1 MKNKLFQGMA
11 AAFLILVALLLMGGD
26 RVRTIDNLA
35 NVENYNYKGNYDK
48 EKAVPLKA
56 CDYSFWETVLL
67 PGTGQ
72 LSGEIADFCVQGLAF
87 TPDYLLLTAYA
98 LNAQENGGLYVYDRK
113 TGAFLGK
120 IPMRRGSHLGGIAYG
135 GKNVW
140 VCHSGERV
148 LSRISYK
155 ALCGAV
161 RQRTFSVEGFEE
173 DYPLDDEPSCLT
185 EENGRLFA
193 ATFRDK
199 VESRMTAYRY
209 DENRDRLV
217 AETVYP
223 IPPKVQGV
231 AFDEAGNVWLSTSYG
246 RKNSS
251 FLLKYKTLAEL
262 GEEGGKPETI
272 VELPP
277 CSEELA
283 IQNGKLY
290 VVFESACRKY
300 KEGTDGR
307 GKSRSPLDKILLLEK
322 FSEI

>member
-120 IPMRRGSHLGGIAYG
+120 IPMRRGSHLGGIAYD

-140 VCHSGERV
+140 VCHSGQQV
-148 LSRISYK
+148 LSRISYE
-155 ALCGAV
+155 ALRGAV
-161 RQRTFSVEGFEE
+161 KQGMFTVAGAEE
-173 DYPLDDEPSCLT
+173 DYPVEEEPSCLT
-185 EENGRLFA
+185 AENGQLFA
-193 ATFRDK
+193 ATFREK
-199 VESRMTAYRY
+199 EKSRMTAYRY

-217 AETVYP
+217 AENVYQ

-231 AFDEAGNVWLSTSYG
+231 AFDAAGNVWFSTSYG

-251 FLLKYKTLAEL
+251 FLLKYKALAAV
-262 GEEGGKPETI
+262 GEEGVQPEAV

-283 IQNGKLY
+283 AQNGKLY
-290 VVFESACRKY
+290 IVFESACRKY

>member
-35 NVENYNYKGNYDK
+35 NVENFGYKGNYDK

-72 LSGEIADFCVQGLAF
+72 LSGEIADFCVQGIAF
-87 TPDYLLLTAYA
+87 TPHYLLLTAYA
-98 LNAQENGGLYVYDRK
+98 VNVQENGGLFVYDRK
-113 TGAFLGK
+113 TGSFLGR
-120 IPMRRGSHLGGIAYG
+120 IPMRKGSHLGGIAYD

>member
-1 MKNKLFQGMA
+1 MKNKLFQVMA

-48 EKAVPLKA
+48 EKAVSLKA

-217 AETVYP
+217 AENVYQ

-231 AFDEAGNVWLSTSYG
+231 AFDAAGNVWFSTSYG

-251 FLLKYKTLAEL
+251 FLLKYKALAAV
-262 GEEGGKPETI
+262 GEEGVQPEAV

-283 IQNGKLY
+283 AQNGKLY
-290 VVFESACRKY
+290 IVFESACRKY

>member
-1 MKNKLFQGMA
+1 M
-11 AAFLILVALLLMGGD
+11 
-26 RVRTIDNLA
+26 
-35 NVENYNYKGNYDK
+35 
-48 EKAVPLKA
+48 
-56 CDYSFWETVLL
+56 
-67 PGTGQ
+67 
-72 LSGEIADFCVQGLAF
+72 
-87 TPDYLLLTAYA
+87 
-98 LNAQENGGLYVYDRK
+98 
-113 TGAFLGK
+113 
-120 IPMRRGSHLGGIAYG
+120 
-135 GKNVW
+135 
-140 VCHSGERV
+140 
-148 LSRISYK
+148 
-155 ALCGAV
+155 
-161 RQRTFSVEGFEE
+161 EGFEE

-217 AETVYP
+217 AENVYQ

-231 AFDEAGNVWLSTSYG
+231 AFDAAGNVWFSTSYG

-251 FLLKYKTLAEL
+251 FLLKYKALAAV
-262 GEEGGKPETI
+262 GEEGVQPEAV

-283 IQNGKLY
+283 AQNGKFY
-290 VVFESACRKY
+290 IVFESACRKY

>member
-1 MKNKLFQGMA
+1 MKNKLFQVMA
-11 AAFLILVALLLMGGD
+11 AAILILVALLLMGGD
-26 RVRTIDNLA
+26 RVRTIDNVA
-35 NVENYNYKGNYDK
+35 NVENFGYKGNYEKTEATPIK
-48 EKAVPLKA
+48 E
-56 CDYSFWETVLL
+56 CDYSFWENVLL

-72 LSGEIADFCVQGLAF
+72 LPQETTDSCVQGLAF

-120 IPMRRGSHLGGIAYG
+120 IPMRRGSHLGGIAYD

-140 VCHSGERV
+140 VCHSGQQV
-148 LSRISYK
+148 LSRISYE
-155 ALCGAV
+155 ALRGTVKQGMFTVAGA
-161 RQRTFSVEGFEE
+161 EE
-173 DYPLDDEPSCLT
+173 DYPVEEEPSCLT
-185 EENGRLFA
+185 AENGQLFA
-193 ATFRDK
+193 ATFREK
-199 VESRMTAYRY
+199 EKSRMTAYRY

-307 GKSRSPLDKILLLEK
+307 GKSRSPLDKILLLVK

>member
-1 MKNKLFQGMA
+1 MKNKLFQVMA
-11 AAFLILVALLLMGGD
+11 AAILILVALLLMGGD
-26 RVRTIDNLA
+26 RVRTIDNVA

-161 RQRTFSVEGFEE
+161 RQRTFSVEVFEE

-217 AETVYP
+217 AENVYQ

-231 AFDEAGNVWLSTSYG
+231 AFDAAGNVWFSTSYG

-251 FLLKYKTLAEL
+251 FLLKYKALAAV
-262 GEEGGKPETI
+262 GEEGVQPEAV

-283 IQNGKLY
+283 AQNGKLY
-290 VVFESACRKY
+290 IVFESACRKY

>member
-1 MKNKLFQGMA
+1 MKNKLFQVMA
-11 AAFLILVALLLMGGD
+11 AAILILVALLLMGGD
-26 RVRTIDNLA
+26 RVRTIDNVA
-35 NVENYNYKGNYDK
+35 DVENFGYKGNY
-48 EKAVPLKA
+48 EKTEATPLKE
-56 CDYSFWETVLL
+56 CDYSFWENVLL

-72 LSGEIADFCVQGLAF
+72 LPQETTDSCVQGLAF

-120 IPMRRGSHLGGIAYG
+120 IPMRRGSHLGGIAYD

-140 VCHSGERV
+140 VCHSGQQV
-148 LSRISYK
+148 LSRISYE
-155 ALCGAV
+155 ALRGTVKQGMFTVAGA
-161 RQRTFSVEGFEE
+161 EE
-173 DYPLDDEPSCLT
+173 DYPVEEEPSCLT
-185 EENGRLFA
+185 AENGQLFA
-193 ATFRDK
+193 ATFREK
-199 VESRMTAYRY
+199 EKSRMTAYSY

-217 AETVYP
+217 AENVYQ

-231 AFDEAGNVWLSTSYG
+231 AFDAAGNVWFSTSYG

-251 FLLKYKTLAEL
+251 FLLKYKALAAV
-262 GEEGGKPETI
+262 GEEDVPPEAV

-283 IQNGKLY
+283 AQNGKLY
-290 VVFESACRKY
+290 IVFESACRKY

>member
-217 AETVYP
+217 AENVYQ

-231 AFDEAGNVWLSTSYG
+231 AFDAAGNVWFSTSYG

-251 FLLKYKTLAEL
+251 FLLKYKALAAV
-262 GEEGGKPETI
+262 GEEGVQPEAV

-283 IQNGKLY
+283 AQNGKLY
-290 VVFESACRKY
+290 IVFESACRKY

>member
-26 RVRTIDNLA
+26 RVRTIDNFA
-35 NVENYNYKGNYDK
+35 NVENYGYKGNYDNT
-48 EKAVPLKA
+48 EATPLKE
-56 CDYSFWETVLL
+56 CDYSFWENVLL

-72 LSGEIADFCVQGLAF
+72 LPQETTDSCVQGLAF

-98 LNAQENGGLYVYDRK
+98 LNAQENGGLYVYDRR
-113 TGAFLGK
+113 TGTFLGR
-120 IPMRRGSHLGGIAYG
+120 IPMRKGSHLGGIAYD

-140 VCHSGERV
+140 VCHSGKRV
-148 LSRISYK
+148 LARIPYE
-155 ALCGAV
+155 ALRETVKQG
-161 RQRTFSVEGFEE
+161 TFTVAGIEE
-173 DYPLDDEPSCLT
+173 DYPVGDEPSCLT
-185 EENGRLFA
+185 AENGQLFS
-193 ATFRDK
+193 ATFREK
-199 VESRMTAYRY
+199 GESGMTAYRY

-217 AETVYP
+217 AENVYQ

-231 AFDEAGNVWLSTSYG
+231 AFDAAGSVWFSTSYG

-251 FLLKYKTLAEL
+251 FLLKYKALTEV
-262 GEEGGKPETI
+262 GEEGVQPEAV

-277 CSEELA
+277 CSEEIA
-283 IQNGKLY
+283 IWNGKLY
-290 VVFESACRKY
+290 IVSESACRKY

-307 GKSRSPLDKILLLEK
+307 GKSRAPLDKILFLEK

>member
-1 MKNKLFQGMA
+1 MKNKLFQVMA

-35 NVENYNYKGNYDK
+35 NVENYNYKGKYDK

-120 IPMRRGSHLGGIAYG
+120 IPMRRGSHLGGIAYD

-217 AETVYP
+217 AENVYQ

-231 AFDEAGNVWLSTSYG
+231 AFDAAGNVWFSTSYG

-251 FLLKYKTLAEL
+251 FLLKYKALAAV
-262 GEEGGKPETI
+262 GEEGVQPEAV

-283 IQNGKLY
+283 AQNGKLY
-290 VVFESACRKY
+290 IVFESACRKY

>member
-1 MKNKLFQGMA
+1 MKNKLFQVMA
-11 AAFLILVALLLMGGD
+11 AAILILVALLLMGGD
-26 RVRTIDNLA
+26 RLRTIDNVA
-35 NVENYNYKGNYDK
+35 NVENFGYKGNYENK
-48 EKAVPLKA
+48 EATPLKE
-56 CDYSFWETVLL
+56 CDYSFWENVLL
-67 PGTGQ
+67 PGIGQ
-72 LSGEIADFCVQGLAF
+72 LPQETTDSCVQGLAF

-120 IPMRRGSHLGGIAYG
+120 IPMRRGSHLGGIAYD

-140 VCHSGERV
+140 VCHSGQQV
-148 LSRISYK
+148 LSRISYE
-155 ALCGAV
+155 ALRGAV
-161 RQRTFSVEGFEE
+161 KQGMFTVAGAEE
-173 DYPLDDEPSCLT
+173 DYPVEEEPSCLT
-185 EENGRLFA
+185 AENGQLFA
-193 ATFRDK
+193 ATFREK
-199 VESRMTAYRY
+199 EKSRMTAYRY

-217 AETVYP
+217 AENVYQ

-231 AFDEAGNVWLSTSYG
+231 AFDAAGNVWFSTSYG

-251 FLLKYKTLAEL
+251 FLLKYKALAAV
-262 GEEGGKPETI
+262 GEEGVQPEAV

-283 IQNGKLY
+283 AQNGKLY
-290 VVFESACRKY
+290 IVFESACRKY

>member
-1 MKNKLFQGMA
+1 MKNKLFQVMA
-11 AAFLILVALLLMGGD
+11 AAILILVALLLMGGD
-26 RVRTIDNLA
+26 RVRTIDNVA
-35 NVENYNYKGNYDK
+35 NVENFGYKGNYEKTEATPIK
-48 EKAVPLKA
+48 E
-56 CDYSFWETVLL
+56 CDYSFLENVLL

-72 LSGEIADFCVQGLAF
+72 LSGETADSCVQGISF

-98 LNAQENGGLYVYDRK
+98 VNVQENGGLFVYDRK
-113 TGAFLGK
+113 TGSFLGR
-120 IPMRRGSHLGGIAYG
+120 IPMRKGSHLGGIAYD

>member
-1 MKNKLFQGMA
+1 MKNKLFQVMA
-11 AAFLILVALLLMGGD
+11 AAILILVALLLMGGD
-26 RVRTIDNLA
+26 RVRTIDNVA
-35 NVENYNYKGNYDK
+35 NVENFGYKGNY
-48 EKAVPLKA
+48 EKTEATPLKE
-56 CDYSFWETVLL
+56 CDYSVWENVLL

-72 LSGEIADFCVQGLAF
+72 LPQETTDSCVQGLAF

-120 IPMRRGSHLGGIAYG
+120 IPMRRGSHLGGIAYD

-140 VCHSGERV
+140 VCHSGQQV
-148 LSRISYK
+148 LSRISYE
-155 ALCGAV
+155 ALRGTVKQGMFTVAGA
-161 RQRTFSVEGFEE
+161 EE
-173 DYPLDDEPSCLT
+173 DYPVEEEPSCLT
-185 EENGRLFA
+185 AENGQLFA
-193 ATFRDK
+193 ATFREK
-199 VESRMTAYRY
+199 EKSRMTAYRY

-217 AETVYP
+217 AENVYQ

-231 AFDEAGNVWLSTSYG
+231 AFDAAGNVWFSTSYG

-251 FLLKYKTLAEL
+251 FLLKYKALTAV
-262 GEEGGKPETI
+262 GEEGMQPEAV

-283 IQNGKLY
+283 AQNGKLY
-290 VVFESACRKY
+290 IVFESACRKY

-307 GKSRSPLDKILLLEK
+307 GKSCSPLDKILLLEK

>member
-1 MKNKLFQGMA
+1 MKNKLFQVMA
-11 AAFLILVALLLMGGD
+11 AAILILVALFLMGGD
-26 RVRTIDNLA
+26 RVRTIDNVA
-35 NVENYNYKGNYDK
+35 NVENFGYKGNY
-48 EKAVPLKA
+48 EKTEATPLKE
-56 CDYSFWETVLL
+56 CDYSFWENVLL

-72 LSGEIADFCVQGLAF
+72 LPQETTDSCVQGLAF

-120 IPMRRGSHLGGIAYG
+120 IPMRRGSHLGGIAYD

-140 VCHSGERV
+140 VCHSGQQV
-148 LSRISYK
+148 LSRISYE
-155 ALCGAV
+155 ALRGTVKQGMFTVAGA
-161 RQRTFSVEGFEE
+161 EE
-173 DYPLDDEPSCLT
+173 DYPVEEEPSCLT
-185 EENGRLFA
+185 AENGQLFA
-193 ATFRDK
+193 ATFQEK
-199 VESRMTAYRY
+199 EKSRMTAYSY

-217 AETVYP
+217 AENVYQ

-231 AFDEAGNVWLSTSYG
+231 AFDAAGNVWFSTSYG

-251 FLLKYKTLAEL
+251 FLLKYKALAAV
-262 GEEGGKPETI
+262 GEEDVPPEAV

-283 IQNGKLY
+283 AQNGKLY
-290 VVFESACRKY
+290 IVFESACRKY

>member
-56 CDYSFWETVLL
+56 CDYSFWENVLL

-72 LSGEIADFCVQGLAF
+72 LPQETTDSCVQGLAF

-120 IPMRRGSHLGGIAYG
+120 IPMRRGSHLGGIAYD

-185 EENGRLFA
+185 AENGQLFA
-193 ATFRDK
+193 ATFREK
-199 VESRMTAYRY
+199 EKSRMTAYRY

-217 AETVYP
+217 AENVYQ

-231 AFDEAGNVWLSTSYG
+231 AFDAAGNVWFSTSYG

-251 FLLKYKTLAEL
+251 FLLKYKALAAV
-262 GEEGGKPETI
+262 GEEGVQPEAV

-283 IQNGKLY
+283 AQNGKLY
-290 VVFESACRKY
+290 IVFESACRKY

>member
-1 MKNKLFQGMA
+1 MKNKLFQVMA
-11 AAFLILVALLLMGGD
+11 AAILILVALLLMGGD
-26 RVRTIDNLA
+26 RVRTIDNVA
-35 NVENYNYKGNYDK
+35 NVENFGYKGNY
-48 EKAVPLKA
+48 EKTEATPLKE
-56 CDYSFWETVLL
+56 CDYSFWENVLL

-72 LSGEIADFCVQGLAF
+72 LPQETTDSCVQGLVF

-120 IPMRRGSHLGGIAYG
+120 IPMRRGSHLGGIAYD

-140 VCHSGERV
+140 VCHSGQQV
-148 LSRISYK
+148 LSRISYE
-155 ALCGAV
+155 ALRGTVKQGMFTVAGA
-161 RQRTFSVEGFEE
+161 EE
-173 DYPLDDEPSCLT
+173 DYPVEEEPSCLT
-185 EENGRLFA
+185 AENGQLFA
-193 ATFRDK
+193 ATFREK
-199 VESRMTAYRY
+199 EKSRMTAYRY
-209 DENRDRLV
+209 DENSDRLV
-217 AETVYP
+217 AEKVYQ

-231 AFDEAGNVWLSTSYG
+231 AFDAAGNVWFSTSYG

-251 FLLKYKTLAEL
+251 FLLKYKALAAVE
-262 GEEGGKPETI
+262 EEGVQPEAV

-283 IQNGKLY
+283 AQNGKLY
-290 VVFESACRKY
+290 IVFESACRKY

>member
-1 MKNKLFQGMA
+1 MKNKLFQVMA
-11 AAFLILVALLLMGGD
+11 AAILILVALLLMGGD
-26 RVRTIDNLA
+26 RLRTIDNVA
-35 NVENYNYKGNYDK
+35 NVENFGYKGNYENK
-48 EKAVPLKA
+48 EATPLKE
-56 CDYSFWETVLL
+56 CDYSFWENVLL
-67 PGTGQ
+67 PGIGQ
-72 LSGEIADFCVQGLAF
+72 LPQETTDSCVQGLAF

-120 IPMRRGSHLGGIAYG
+120 IPMRRGSHLGGIAYD

-140 VCHSGERV
+140 VCHSGQQV
-148 LSRISYK
+148 LSRISYE
-155 ALCGAV
+155 ALRGAV
-161 RQRTFSVEGFEE
+161 KQGMFTVAGAE
-173 DYPLDDEPSCLT
+173 DYPVEEEPSCLT
-185 EENGRLFA
+185 AENGQLFA
-193 ATFRDK
+193 ATFREK
-199 VESRMTAYRY
+199 EKSRMTAYRY

-217 AETVYP
+217 AENVYQ

-231 AFDEAGNVWLSTSYG
+231 AFDAAGNVWFSTSYG

-251 FLLKYKTLAEL
+251 FLLKYKALAAV
-262 GEEGGKPETI
+262 GEEGVQPEAV

-283 IQNGKLY
+283 AQNGKLY
-290 VVFESACRKY
+290 IVFESACRKY

>member
-1 MKNKLFQGMA
+1 MKNKLFQVMA
-11 AAFLILVALLLMGGD
+11 AAILILVALLLMGGD
-26 RVRTIDNLA
+26 RVRTIDNVA

-217 AETVYP
+217 AENVYQ

-231 AFDEAGNVWLSTSYG
+231 AFDAAGNVWFSTSYG

-251 FLLKYKTLAEL
+251 FLLKYKALAAV
-262 GEEGGKPETI
+262 GEEGVQPEAV

-283 IQNGKLY
+283 AQNGKLY
-290 VVFESACRKY
+290 IVFESACRKY

>member
-1 MKNKLFQGMA
+1 MKNKLFQGIA
-11 AAFLILVALLLMGGD
+11 TAFLILVALLLMGGD
-26 RVRTIDNLA
+26 RVRTIDNFA
-35 NVENYNYKGNYDK
+35 NAENYNYKGNYDK

-72 LSGEIADFCVQGLAF
+72 LSGETADSCVQGISF

-98 LNAQENGGLYVYDRK
+98 VNVQENGGLFVYDRK
-113 TGAFLGK
+113 TGSFLGR
-120 IPMRRGSHLGGIAYG
+120 IPMRKGSHLGGIAYD

-140 VCHSGERV
+140 MCHSGERM

-173 DYPLDDEPSCLT
+173 DYPVDDEPSCLT

-193 ATFRDK
+193 ATFREK
-199 VESRMTAYRY
+199 ETSRMTAYRY
-209 DENRDRLV
+209 DEKDDRLV
-217 AETVYP
+217 AETAYP

-251 FLLKYKTLAEL
+251 FLLKYKTFAEL
-262 GEEGGKPETI
+262 GEDGGKPETI

>member
-1 MKNKLFQGMA
+1 MKNKLFQVMA
-11 AAFLILVALLLMGGD
+11 AAILILVALLLMGGD
-26 RVRTIDNLA
+26 RVRTIDNVA
-35 NVENYNYKGNYDK
+35 NVENFGYKGNYEKTEATPIK
-48 EKAVPLKA
+48 E
-56 CDYSFWETVLL
+56 CDYSFWENVLL

-72 LSGEIADFCVQGLAF
+72 LPQETTDSCVQGLAF

-120 IPMRRGSHLGGIAYG
+120 IPMRRGSHLGGIAYDE
-135 GKNVW
+135 KNVW
-140 VCHSGERV
+140 VCHSGQQV
-148 LSRISYK
+148 LSRISYE
-155 ALCGAV
+155 ALRGAV
-161 RQRTFSVEGFEE
+161 KQGMFTVAGAEE
-173 DYPLDDEPSCLT
+173 DYPVEEEPSCLT
-185 EENGRLFA
+185 AENGQLFA
-193 ATFRDK
+193 ATFREK
-199 VESRMTAYRY
+199 EKSRMTAYRY

-217 AETVYP
+217 AENVYQ

-231 AFDEAGNVWLSTSYG
+231 AFDAAGNVWFSTSYG

-251 FLLKYKTLAEL
+251 FLLKYKALAAV
-262 GEEGGKPETI
+262 GEEGVQPEAV

-283 IQNGKLY
+283 AQNGKLY
-290 VVFESACRKY
+290 IVFESACRKY

>member
-1 MKNKLFQGMA
+1 MKNKLFQVMA
-11 AAFLILVALLLMGGD
+11 AAILILVALLLMGGD
-26 RVRTIDNLA
+26 RVRTIDNVA
-35 NVENYNYKGNYDK
+35 NVENFGYKGNYEKTEATPIK
-48 EKAVPLKA
+48 E
-56 CDYSFWETVLL
+56 CDYSFWENVLL

-72 LSGEIADFCVQGLAF
+72 LPQETTDSCVQGLSF

-120 IPMRRGSHLGGIAYG
+120 IPMRRGSHLGGIAYD

-140 VCHSGERV
+140 VCHSGQQV
-148 LSRISYK
+148 LSRISYE
-155 ALCGAV
+155 ALRGTVKQGMFTVAGA
-161 RQRTFSVEGFEE
+161 EE
-173 DYPLDDEPSCLT
+173 DYPVEDEPSCLT
-185 EENGRLFA
+185 AENGQLFA

-217 AETVYP
+217 AENVYQ

-231 AFDEAGNVWLSTSYG
+231 AFDAAGNVWFSTSYG

-251 FLLKYKTLAEL
+251 FLLKYKALAAV
-262 GEEGGKPETI
+262 GEEGVQPEAV

-283 IQNGKLY
+283 AQNGKLY
-290 VVFESACRKY
+290 IVFESACRKY

>member
-26 RVRTIDNLA
+26 RVRTIDNVA
-35 NVENYNYKGNYDK
+35 NVENFGYKGNYEKTEATPIK
-48 EKAVPLKA
+48 E

-120 IPMRRGSHLGGIAYG
+120 IPMRRGSHLGGIAYD

-140 VCHSGERV
+140 VCHSGQQV
-148 LSRISYK
+148 LSRISYE
-155 ALCGAV
+155 ALRGAV
-161 RQRTFSVEGFEE
+161 KQGMFTVAGAEE
-173 DYPLDDEPSCLT
+173 DYPVEEEPSCLT
-185 EENGRLFA
+185 AENGQLFA

-217 AETVYP
+217 AENVYQ

-231 AFDEAGNVWLSTSYG
+231 AFDAAGNVWFSTSYG

-251 FLLKYKTLAEL
+251 FLLKYKALAAV
-262 GEEGGKPETI
+262 GEEGVQPEAV

-283 IQNGKLY
+283 AQNGKLY
-290 VVFESACRKY
+290 IVFESACRKY

>member
-1 MKNKLFQGMA
+1 M
-11 AAFLILVALLLMGGD
+11 
-26 RVRTIDNLA
+26 
-35 NVENYNYKGNYDK
+35 
-48 EKAVPLKA
+48 PLKA

>member
-217 AETVYP
+217 AENVYQ

-231 AFDEAGNVWLSTSYG
+231 AFDAAGNVWFSTSYG

-251 FLLKYKTLAEL
+251 FLLKYKALAAV
-262 GEEGGKPETI
+262 GEEGVQSEAV

-283 IQNGKLY
+283 AQNGKLY
-290 VVFESACRKY
+290 IVFESACRKY

>member
-1 MKNKLFQGMA
+1 MKNKLFQGMG

-72 LSGEIADFCVQGLAF
+72 LSGEIADFCVQGISF

-120 IPMRRGSHLGGIAYG
+120 IPMRRGSHLGGIAYD

-217 AETVYP
+217 AENVYQ

-231 AFDEAGNVWLSTSYG
+231 AFDAAGNVWFSTSYG

-251 FLLKYKTLAEL
+251 FLLKYKALAAV
-262 GEEGGKPETI
+262 GEEGVQPEAV

-283 IQNGKLY
+283 AQNGKLY
-290 VVFESACRKY
+290 IVFESACRKY

>member
-1 MKNKLFQGMA
+1 MKNKLFQVMA
-11 AAFLILVALLLMGGD
+11 AAILILVALFLMGGD
-26 RVRTIDNLA
+26 RVRTIDNVA
-35 NVENYNYKGNYDK
+35 NVENFGYKGNY
-48 EKAVPLKA
+48 EKTEATPLKE
-56 CDYSFWETVLL
+56 CDYSFWENVLL

-72 LSGEIADFCVQGLAF
+72 LPQETTDSCVQGLAF

-120 IPMRRGSHLGGIAYG
+120 IPMRRGSHLGGIAYD

-140 VCHSGERV
+140 VCHSGQQV
-148 LSRISYK
+148 LSRISYE
-155 ALCGAV
+155 ALRGTVKQGMFTVAGA
-161 RQRTFSVEGFEE
+161 EE
-173 DYPLDDEPSCLT
+173 DYPVEEEPSCLT
-185 EENGRLFA
+185 AENGQLFA
-193 ATFRDK
+193 ATFREK
-199 VESRMTAYRY
+199 EKSRMTAYSY

-217 AETVYP
+217 AENVYQ

-231 AFDEAGNVWLSTSYG
+231 AFDAAGNVWFSTSYG

-251 FLLKYKTLAEL
+251 FLLKYKALAAV
-262 GEEGGKPETI
+262 GEEDVPPEAV

-283 IQNGKLY
+283 AQNGKLY
-290 VVFESACRKY
+290 IVFESACRKY

>member
-1 MKNKLFQGMA
+1 MKNKLFQVMA
-11 AAFLILVALLLMGGD
+11 AAILILVALLLMGGD
-26 RVRTIDNLA
+26 RVRTIDNVA
-35 NVENYNYKGNYDK
+35 NVENFGYKGNY
-48 EKAVPLKA
+48 EKTEATPLKE
-56 CDYSFWETVLL
+56 CDYSFWENVLL

-72 LSGEIADFCVQGLAF
+72 LPQETTDSCVQGLAF

-120 IPMRRGSHLGGIAYG
+120 IPMRRGSHLGGIAYD

-140 VCHSGERV
+140 VCHSGQQV
-148 LSRISYK
+148 LSRISYE
-155 ALCGAV
+155 ALRGTVKQGMFTVAGA
-161 RQRTFSVEGFEE
+161 EE
-173 DYPLDDEPSCLT
+173 DYPVEEEPSCLT
-185 EENGRLFA
+185 AENGQLFA
-193 ATFRDK
+193 ATFREK
-199 VESRMTAYRY
+199 EKSRMTAYSY

-217 AETVYP
+217 AENVYQ

-231 AFDEAGNVWLSTSYG
+231 AFDAAGNVWFSTSYG

-251 FLLKYKTLAEL
+251 FLLKYKALAAV
-262 GEEGGKPETI
+262 GEEDVPPEAV

-283 IQNGKLY
+283 AQNGKLY
-290 VVFESACRKY
+290 IVFESACCKY

>member
-1 MKNKLFQGMA
+1 MKNKLFQVMA

-217 AETVYP
+217 AENVYQ

-231 AFDEAGNVWLSTSYG
+231 AFDAAGNVWFSTSYG

-251 FLLKYKTLAEL
+251 FLLKYKALAAV
-262 GEEGGKPETI
+262 GEEGVQPEAV

-283 IQNGKLY
+283 AQNGKLY
-290 VVFESACRKY
+290 IMFESACRKY

>member
-1 MKNKLFQGMA
+1 MKNKLFQVMA
-11 AAFLILVALLLMGGD
+11 AAILILVALLLMGGD
-26 RVRTIDNLA
+26 RVRTIDNVA
-35 NVENYNYKGNYDK
+35 NVENFGYKGNYEKTEATPIK
-48 EKAVPLKA
+48 E
-56 CDYSFWETVLL
+56 CDYSFWENVLL

-72 LSGEIADFCVQGLAF
+72 LPQETTDSCVQGLAF

-120 IPMRRGSHLGGIAYG
+120 IPMRRGSHLGGIAYD

-140 VCHSGERV
+140 VCHSGQQV
-148 LSRISYK
+148 LSRISYE
-155 ALCGAV
+155 ALRGAV
-161 RQRTFSVEGFEE
+161 KQGMFTVAGAEE
-173 DYPLDDEPSCLT
+173 DYPVEEEPSCLT
-185 EENGRLFA
+185 AENGQLFA
-193 ATFRDK
+193 ATFREK
-199 VESRMTAYRY
+199 EKSRMTAYRY

-217 AETVYP
+217 AENVYQ

-231 AFDEAGNVWLSTSYG
+231 AFDAAGNVWFSTSYG

-251 FLLKYKTLAEL
+251 FLLKYKALAAV
-262 GEEGGKPETI
+262 GEEGVQPEAV

-283 IQNGKLY
+283 AQNGKLY
-290 VVFESACRKY
+290 IVFESACRKY

>member
-1 MKNKLFQGMA
+1 MKNKLFQVMA

-217 AETVYP
+217 AENVYQ

-231 AFDEAGNVWLSTSYG
+231 AFDAAGNVWFSTSYG

-251 FLLKYKTLAEL
+251 FLLKYKALAAV
-262 GEEGGKPETI
+262 GEEGVQPEAV

-283 IQNGKLY
+283 AQNGKLY
-290 VVFESACRKY
+290 IVFESACRKY

>member
-26 RVRTIDNLA
+26 WVRTIDNLA

-217 AETVYP
+217 AENVYQ

-231 AFDEAGNVWLSTSYG
+231 AFDAAGNVWFSTSYG

-283 IQNGKLY
+283 AQNGKLY
-290 VVFESACRKY
+290 IVFESACRKY

>member
-1 MKNKLFQGMA
+1 MKNKLFQVMA
-11 AAFLILVALLLMGGD
+11 AAILILVALLLMGGD
-26 RVRTIDNLA
+26 RVRTIDNVA
-35 NVENYNYKGNYDK
+35 NVENFGYKGNYEKTEATPIK
-48 EKAVPLKA
+48 E
-56 CDYSFWETVLL
+56 CDYSFWENVLL

-72 LSGEIADFCVQGLAF
+72 LPQETTDSCVQGLSF

-120 IPMRRGSHLGGIAYG
+120 IPMRRGSHLGGIAYD

-140 VCHSGERV
+140 VCHSGQQV
-148 LSRISYK
+148 LSRISYE
-155 ALCGAV
+155 ALRGTVKQGMFTVAGA
-161 RQRTFSVEGFEE
+161 EE
-173 DYPLDDEPSCLT
+173 DYPVEEEPSCLT
-185 EENGRLFA
+185 AENGQLFA

-290 VVFESACRKY
+290 VVFESGCRKY
-300 KEGTDGR
+300 NEGTDGR

>member
-35 NVENYNYKGNYDK
+35 NVENYNYKGKYDK

-120 IPMRRGSHLGGIAYG
+120 IPMRRGSHLGGIAYD

-140 VCHSGERV
+140 VCHSGQQV
-148 LSRISYK
+148 LSRISYE
-155 ALCGAV
+155 ALRGAV
-161 RQRTFSVEGFEE
+161 KQGMFTVAGAEE
-173 DYPLDDEPSCLT
+173 DYPVEEEPSCLT
-185 EENGRLFA
+185 AENGQLFA

-217 AETVYP
+217 AENVYQ

-231 AFDEAGNVWLSTSYG
+231 AFDAAGNVWFSTSYG

-251 FLLKYKTLAEL
+251 FLLKYKALAAV
-262 GEEGGKPETI
+262 GEEGVQPEAV

-283 IQNGKLY
+283 AQNGKLY
-290 VVFESACRKY
+290 IVFESACRKY

>member
-185 EENGRLFA
+185 EENGRLLPRHFGI
-193 ATFRDK
+193 K
-199 VESRMTAYRY
+199 W
-209 DENRDRLV
+209 NR
-217 AETVYP
+217 
-223 IPPKVQGV
+223 G
-231 AFDEAGNVWLSTSYG
+231 
-246 RKNSS
+246 
-251 FLLKYKTLAEL
+251 
-262 GEEGGKPETI
+262 
-272 VELPP
+272 
-277 CSEELA
+277 
-283 IQNGKLY
+283 
-290 VVFESACRKY
+290 
-300 KEGTDGR
+300 
-307 GKSRSPLDKILLLEK
+307 
-322 FSEI
+322 

>member
-1 MKNKLFQGMA
+1 MKNKLFQVMA

-26 RVRTIDNLA
+26 RVRTIDNVA

-217 AETVYP
+217 AENVYQ

-231 AFDEAGNVWLSTSYG
+231 AFDAAGNVWFSTSYG

-251 FLLKYKTLAEL
+251 FLLKYKALAAV
-262 GEEGGKPETI
+262 GEEGVQPEAV

-283 IQNGKLY
+283 AQNGKLY
-290 VVFESACRKY
+290 IVFESACRKY